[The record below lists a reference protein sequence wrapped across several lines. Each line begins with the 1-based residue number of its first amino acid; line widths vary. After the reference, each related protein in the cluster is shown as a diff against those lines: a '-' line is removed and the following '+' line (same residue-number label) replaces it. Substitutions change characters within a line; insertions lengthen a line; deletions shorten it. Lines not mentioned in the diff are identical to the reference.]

1 MNDPHKTTEYTAS
14 VREYINGLTED
25 ELIEYGQNEFD
36 DKDHM
41 FAALDTIDKLAAYS
55 EEEARTAYQCFLE
68 VNLSGF
74 SIEFKD

>member
-1 MNDPHKTTEYTAS
+1 
-14 VREYINGLTED
+14 
-25 ELIEYGQNEFD
+25 
-36 DKDHM
+36 M

-55 EEEARTAYQCFLE
+55 EEEAHTAYQCFLE